1 MKKIYCIVCMF
12 LPMVA
17 SADALDD
24 KIARLTQEK
33 LDKLA
38 KLEQCQKSTKGL
50 KIAGWTTL
58 GISAIGI
65 AANIGEAVELNKLD
79 TKINDAQEQSEQLDG
94 QINAIQQQKREQEEA
109 LLKQQQANN
118 TCGVRECGTSKENFL
133 GVAVGATDA
142 VCVNATW
149 FPTSCKEGYKGTQKT
164 CKSNGQVVDY
174 VLHCNK
180 IEQNNSGDV
189 IPDCGEQNKCDDL
202 NAAQLLINL
211 NATELVCVNGVSKP
225 TDCYSQGE
233 PTGKKQCK
241 NGNVVI
247 TYYDACPGTSVKKT
261 TRKNGDLCTDDES
274 AKVLYA
280 QETFWQNGKCVAKSC
295 QDGKFLLVENGV
307 SLGECVTACSSYQII
322 DWSAAGGKACD
333 TSLQFNPTE
342 NCARKVFSRA
352 EYTKNMCYGKCQG
365 YAHENNCKLTGDPIE
380 NQQTGECICNPV
392 PLDLK
397 KPGGVVELPACQEQ
411 EVEKNSK
418 SECDTHCTQYAN
430 NNKCKLTRGNTYY
443 SDTKQCFCNAAAP
456 RKREVEQK
464 NLCSETS
471 IVSVSASNCMSLC
484 SSHASRNNCTVENTS
499 WDGVNCYCNPAGGR
513 PVADWDLVG
522 TAVQQAPVPEKQDV
536 VPTYLPNQF
545 RGVTGNAIGL
555 SAPAGKD
562 KVGPASGATKPGRNM
577 GGAIITYTTVYDA
590 AKYDMI
596 ATITVD
602 GKSYEAVAH
611 VMAFA
616 GDTGKAR
623 ATEMAVKDKLKELGY
638 SNYKLQKAN

>member
-65 AANIGEAVELNKLD
+65 GANIGEAVALNKLD
-79 TKINDAQEQSEQLDG
+79 TKIGNAQEQSEKLDG
-94 QINAIQQQKREQEEA
+94 QINAIQQQKREQE
-109 LLKQQQANN
+109 
-118 TCGVRECGTSKENFL
+118 
-133 GVAVGATDA
+133 
-142 VCVNATW
+142 
-149 FPTSCKEGYKGTQKT
+149 
-164 CKSNGQVVDY
+164 
-174 VLHCNK
+174 
-180 IEQNNSGDV
+180 IEQNKSGIEQNKSGNV
-189 IPDCGEQNKCDDL
+189 IPDCGEQNKCGDL
-202 NAAQLLINL
+202 TAAQLLTNL

-247 TYYDACPGTSVKKT
+247 TYYDTCPGTSVKKT

-295 QDGKFLLVENGV
+295 QDGKFLSVENGV

-322 DWSAAGGKACD
+322 DWSAGGKACD
-333 TSLQFNPTE
+333 TSLQFNPTK
-342 NCARKVFSRA
+342 NCDRKVFSRA

-392 PLDLK
+392 QLDWK
-397 KPGGVVELPACQEQ
+397 TTGGVVELPACQEQ

-418 SECDTHCTQYAN
+418 SECDAYCAQYADGK
-430 NNKCKLTRGNTYY
+430 KCELTRGNVYY

-456 RKREVEQK
+456 RKREKGQSLYDKMVAVSNKIEEAAANSDVPAEASILQQTVKK
-464 NLCSETS
+464 NKEKNDKFLKNTEEMVNANKDGYGNAPVWDLVGGAVPSVPKKQQPVQSNDVKKACAEKVIMQANAHKCDALCEKYAEENDCYISKS
-471 IVSVSASNCMSLC
+471 GSVTTTNMVA
-484 SSHASRNNCTVENTS
+484 
-499 WDGVNCYCNPAGGR
+499 CYCNPSATVTLDGANKRVGGFGAAAG
-513 PVADWDLVG
+513 V
-522 TAVQQAPVPEKQDV
+522 
-536 VPTYLPNQF
+536 
-545 RGVTGNAIGL
+545 IGGL
-555 SAPAGKD
+555 
-562 KVGPASGATKPGRNM
+562 
-577 GGAIITYTTVYDA
+577 
-590 AKYDMI
+590 
-596 ATITVD
+596 
-602 GKSYEAVAH
+602 
-611 VMAFA
+611 
-616 GDTGKAR
+616 
-623 ATEMAVKDKLKELGY
+623 
-638 SNYKLQKAN
+638 

>member
-65 AANIGEAVELNKLD
+65 GANIGEAVALNKLD
-79 TKINDAQEQSEQLDG
+79 TKIGNAQEQSKKLDG
-94 QINAIQQQKREQEEA
+94 QINAIQQQKREQE
-109 LLKQQQANN
+109 
-118 TCGVRECGTSKENFL
+118 
-133 GVAVGATDA
+133 
-142 VCVNATW
+142 
-149 FPTSCKEGYKGTQKT
+149 
-164 CKSNGQVVDY
+164 
-174 VLHCNK
+174 
-180 IEQNNSGDV
+180 IEQNKSGIEQNKSGDV
-189 IPDCGEQNKCDDL
+189 IPDCGEQNKCGDL
-202 NAAQLLINL
+202 TAAQLLTNL

-247 TYYDACPGTSVKKT
+247 TYYDTCPGTSVKKP

-295 QDGKFLLVENGV
+295 QDGKFLSVENGV

-392 PLDLK
+392 SLDLETS
-397 KPGGVVELPACQEQ
+397 GGVVELPACQEQ

-418 SECDTHCTQYAN
+418 SECDAYCVQYADGK
-430 NNKCKLTRGNTYY
+430 KCELTRGNVYY

-464 NLCSETS
+464 KLCSETS
-471 IVSVSASNCMSLC
+471 IVSISARNCVSLC
-484 SSHASRNNCTVENTS
+484 STHASRNNCTVENTS

-513 PVADWDLVG
+513 PVADWDLVSKVAPQIVQP
-522 TAVQQAPVPEKQDV
+522 TPDMTVQQAPVPEKQDI

-562 KVGPASGATKPGRNM
+562 KVGPASGAIKPGRNM

-616 GDTGKAR
+616 GDGGKAR